1 MACFLVPASAAIV
14 TTVIKNKTPNR
25 WHFNWLASMLWGGVL
40 MLIIEH
46 LAHQEVVPYFPFFTA
61 GWTQMW
67 PELLRV
73 GVPMALAIF
82 VVWGAMIL
90 IANHKSKLLIT
101 QPQ

>member
-1 MACFLVPASAAIV
+1 
-14 TTVIKNKTPNR
+14 
-25 WHFNWLASMLWGGVL
+25 